1 MKNELTKR
9 IAGGIDN
16 GIAAKVH
23 KFDRRVSLEA
33 GIKNGCPARFL
44 PTREK

>member
-1 MKNELTKR
+1 MKNELAKR

-16 GIAAKVH
+16 GIEAKVH

-33 GIKNGCPARFL
+33 GIKMGVKRVYEFARV
-44 PTREK
+44 